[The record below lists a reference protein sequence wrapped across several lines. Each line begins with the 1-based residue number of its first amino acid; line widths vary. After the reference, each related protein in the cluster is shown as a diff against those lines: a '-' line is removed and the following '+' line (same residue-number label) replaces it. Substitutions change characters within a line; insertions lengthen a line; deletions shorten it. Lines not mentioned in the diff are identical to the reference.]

1 MTTPIT
7 LTPQLSPLA
16 WPAPATG
23 LTTPSEAGGFQDLL
37 LRTWQDTQQLTG
49 NSRAAVE
56 SSLIGDDLAMVETF
70 TAMRE
75 SDIALRLMMQV
86 RNKLIDAYQELQQM
100 RF

>member
-16 WPAPATG
+16 WPTPAAG
-23 LTTPSEAGGFQDLL
+23 LTAPSESGGFQDLL